1 MKKLISCLLVVMML
15 ITAVSAFA
23 EPSGTG
29 RFGNSDIVR
38 RFLKETDRNTKD
50 IALQVQS
57 GNEGADLVIRVDGDN
72 LHLVPRTNGVEDG
85 HVQLNPTGIYLS
97 ADGDVTLLRYA
108 TVTTVV
114 QDIVKQVDE
123 MLEQVVQSI
132 PEEALP
138 TEAEMKNA
146 INELNVLASA
156 VKAQEQADAI
166 TLSSAAMAFV
176 NKFKPEYILDLKE
189 QDGSVEISL
198 RSEAFATALA
208 EALDEMMCNPDLA
221 ELVDRQAAI
230 NGGKAFASYQ
240 KDWVKYREATLEAVR
255 SIKSTDTVDEDGHWT
270 SHFQIGE
277 ELSDKKVLMCDT
289 DTWINAESDVAEIR
303 ASMGFKNENPF
314 LIYQLSVTPSSYSEK
329 MISGD
334 SMTEIRTEIDDGQP
348 TRGYILTVIEGKEE
362 MRVEFGPDY
371 LYMKGPKG
379 GISTSVRETWSG
391 KIRYELVAETA
402 DGKEASIFLDFYQ
415 DGDSLVCELHSGE
428 SDRSA
433 TFKISRIDKIDI
445 ADLSA
450 AEKINEITA
459 DQITAGLESLLKL
472 AAKTG
477 K

>member
-57 GNEGADLVIRVDGDN
+57 GNKGADLVIRVDGDN
-72 LHLVPRTNGVEDG
+72 LHLVTRTNAVEDS
-85 HVQLNPTGIYLS
+85 HVQLNPTGVYLS
-97 ADGDVTLLRYA
+97 ADGNVTLLRYA

-123 MLEQVVQSI
+123 MLEQIAQSI

-146 INELNVLASA
+146 INQMSALASA

-166 TLSSAAMAFV
+166 TLSSAAMALV

-208 EALDEMMCNPDLA
+208 EALDEMMSNPDLA

-230 NGGKAFASYQ
+230 SGGKPFSSYQ
-240 KDWVKYREATLEAVR
+240 KDWLKYREATLEAVR
-255 SIKSTDTVDEDGHWT
+255 SIKSTDTVDEDGHWV

-277 ELSDKKVLMCDT
+277 ELSEKKVLMCDT

-348 TRGYILTVIEGKEE
+348 SRGYILTVIEGKEE

-391 KIRYELVAETA
+391 KTRYELVAETA
-402 DGKEASIFLDFYQ
+402 DGKEASIILDFYQ
-415 DGDSLVCELHSGE
+415 DGDSLVCELYSGE
-428 SDRSA
+428 SDQSA

-450 AEKINEITA
+450 AENINEITV
-459 DQITAGLESLLKL
+459 DQINAGLESLLKL